1 MRSKKSKKSQTGGNN
16 QTIFTSTLLGIA
28 IIGGFWG
35 IISYFKNS
43 DSNTTPRTL
52 TMPFDKDIEV
62 TTGHLD
68 RFKLKELEDIRSSV
82 LENMNTNTR

>member
-1 MRSKKSKKSQTGGNN
+1 MRSKKSQRGGNN

-43 DSNTTPRTL
+43 DSNTTPRTP
-52 TMPFDKDIEV
+52 TMPFDEDIEV

-68 RFKLKELEDIRSSV
+68 RFKLN
-82 LENMNTNTR
+82 NMNTNTR

>member
-1 MRSKKSKKSQTGGNN
+1 MRSKKSKKSQTWGNN

-43 DSNTTPRTL
+43 DSTTTPRTL
-52 TMPFDKDIEV
+52 TMPFDKDIEF